1 MINNKDYLHHSRP
14 LFIEMNI
21 LNVYK
26 INILQVLC
34 LVYKCLSGNAPR
46 VFHSIFSFKSRGKY
60 TTRSSSRAIE
70 EPFSK
75 RNYELFTFSFRG
87 PRLWNELIANSDELN
102 ECESLSIFKNK
113 VKKLLVNTENVLNF
127 F

>member
-1 MINNKDYLHHSRP
+1 
-14 LFIEMNI
+14 MNI
-21 LNVYK
+21 LNVYE

-46 VFHSIFSFKSRGKY
+46 VFKNIFSIKSSGKY
-60 TTRSSSRAIE
+60 TTRSSSKFIE

-87 PRLWNELIANSDELN
+87 PRLWNKLIANSADLN
-102 ECESLSIFKNK
+102 ECETLSNFKNK
-113 VKKLLVNTENVLNF
+113 VKKLLLNAENVLNF